1 MTLILNRSQPGKACL
16 LLPYIILEFLQ
27 LVGFGACIVLTVG
40 SSYSYIFLLF
50 LYCGKN
56 KALFWFLHRSHGWW
70 YTADDYCN
78 TKDDNRDSWLQLT
91 STIWSPATFLGC
103 LDSLSLPNIG
113 DGDGGVQPWQCWDF
127 YHHLYRC
134 HWGESLSDRISTLSL
149 FFCTEKKSIF
159 KVMVM
164 VILFYLWLCVVSLYQ
179 SLKEI
184 QNLGSDQ
191 VSMSQKGWL
200 SL

>member
-1 MTLILNRSQPGKACL
+1 M
-16 LLPYIILEFLQ
+16 
-27 LVGFGACIVLTVG
+27 
-40 SSYSYIFLLF
+40 
-50 LYCGKN
+50 GKN

-91 STIWSPATFLGC
+91 STIWCPATFLGC

-149 FFCTEKKSIF
+149 FFCTEKNLFLRWWWWWSSSTFGSALCPSTRAWKRSRTLGLTRCQCQKKGDCHCNIDYLHTSYLSILVHHRIISSCKSTPKSTQICY
-159 KVMVM
+159 K
-164 VILFYLWLCVVSLYQ
+164 IAKLA
-179 SLKEI
+179 KKAKI
-184 QNLGSDQ
+184 
-191 VSMSQKGWL
+191 
-200 SL
+200 